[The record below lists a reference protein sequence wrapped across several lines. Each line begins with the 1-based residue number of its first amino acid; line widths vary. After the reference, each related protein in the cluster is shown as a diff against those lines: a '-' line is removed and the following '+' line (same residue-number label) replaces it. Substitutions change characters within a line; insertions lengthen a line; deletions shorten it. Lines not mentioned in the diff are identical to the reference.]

1 MGTLNLKTKAGL
13 CLEYGAIDVV
23 IFDLDGTL
31 LDSEKLVQNDR
42 RRTPFDVLRF
52 TAESDFNT
60 PLKRWKEVKEH
71 LSFLIQCGV
80 KVAVITESPRA
91 YASTACY
98 LLGIDFHILVPNHS
112 MSDLNSKRRKI
123 DFLIRGLRP
132 ESSFKTRSELLEARS
147 KVLYMGNTVEDEIT
161 AQDFGIQ
168 YQDVE
173 EFLDSKTS
181 KFGKLIEHVST
192 VVKSEV
198 RLNADGDCP
207 HSQYSSIRKQMQ
219 QNSLSLLAQHETRIG
234 ILDNFAEVAKDIVGN
249 SDVFNDFDANAP
261 FVKPILHPF
270 FITRHEYDSD
280 SELKSKL
287 FDVLEIH
294 FGAEKIDLTTVN
306 QGLTSISGYAH
317 QRYRDSPLGQKLW
330 LEIKNWKGSAS
341 GREVSLLHLEFI
353 SLCLSASISKSLSA
367 QIICPVPSSTF
378 SRDKPGRVSHRLA
391 KRVSHLT
398 HLPYFEAIKRGDG
411 KDFYL
416 NAEGLPFESK
426 IVLIDDQLTTGSSL
440 VRAIEVLL
448 QEGSEPEEARVWSSS
463 QLAALENSS
472 LRAEDSQTFLGS
484 SNSDFTFNPFLSSV
498 AGVAQYSAGQEEQF
512 IVTDFIFERERDWKN
527 QFQILQDE
535 ISSLRFQIE
544 NLESDLKSKE
554 FALSDMSD
562 KVSFLTEKCW
572 RLIEDQEASRLA

>member
-1 MGTLNLKTKAGL
+1 LNFATKTRL
-13 CLEYGAIDVV
+13 CLEDGAIDVV

-31 LDSEKLVQNDR
+31 LDSEKLVANDR

-52 TAESDFNT
+52 TAESEFTT
-60 PLKRWKEVKEH
+60 PLTRWKEVKEH
-71 LSFLIQCGV
+71 LSLLIQCGV

-98 LLGIDFHILVPNHS
+98 LLGVDFHILLPNHS
-112 MSDLNSKRRKI
+112 SSNFNSKRRKI

-147 KVLYMGNTVEDEIT
+147 RVLYMGNTVEDEIT

-173 EFLDSKTS
+173 EFLGSNTS
-181 KFGKLIEHVST
+181 KFGKLVEHVSAAA
-192 VVKSEV
+192 KNEV
-198 RLNADGDCP
+198 GLNSDAECR
-207 HSQYSSIRKQMQ
+207 HSQYASIRKQMQ
-219 QNSLSLLAQHETRIG
+219 LNSLSLLAQYETRIG
-234 ILDNFAEVAKDIVGN
+234 ILDNFAEVAKDIAGN
-249 SDVFNDFDANAP
+249 SDVFNIVDANAP
-261 FVKPILHPF
+261 FLKPILHPF
-270 FITRHEYDSD
+270 FITRYEYDND
-280 SELKSKL
+280 SELRSKL

-294 FGAEKIDLTTVN
+294 FGADKIDLAQVN
-306 QGLTSISGYAH
+306 QGLASISGYAH

-353 SLCLSASISKSLSA
+353 SVCLSASISKSLSA
-367 QIICPVPSSTF
+367 QIICPVPSSAF
-378 SRDKPGRVSHRLA
+378 SRDKPGRVSNRLA

-398 HLPYFEAIKRGDG
+398 QLPYFEAIKRDDG
-411 KDFYL
+411 KELYL
-416 NAEGLPFESK
+416 NSEGLPFQSK

-440 VRAIEVLL
+440 LRSIHVLL
-448 QEGSEPEEARVWSSS
+448 QAGSELEEARVWSSS

-472 LRAEDSQTFLGS
+472 LSAEDSEIHSDS
-484 SNSDFTFNPFLSSV
+484 SNSDFPLSPFLSSM
-498 AGVAQYSAGQEEQF
+498 AGVAQYSVGQEEQF
-512 IVTDFIFERERDWKN
+512 IVTDFIFERERDWNN
-527 QFQILQDE
+527 QFQTLQDE
-535 ISSLRFQIE
+535 ISNLHFQIE
-544 NLESDLKSKE
+544 NLESELKSKE

-572 RLIEDQEASRLA
+572 RLIEEQEANRLA